1 MSKAIRLNW
10 EKRLGDLFDGL
21 NDIVIVVKPV
31 NGALLFWNEAAQHFF
46 VGKDECIE
54 FYHLSKLFADSHSL
68 LGSIND
74 LGNTKTKDF
83 QLKAHASEGITDV
96 KVGAKQ
102 ITVEGVTA
110 VRLLVEP
117 SASPSLQ
124 PETDNLKVFD
134 VFFKN
139 NTLPLI
145 LIDFDSLQII
155 NVNRITLEF
164 FNTTHSDIVGKPL
177 YLFSNLSEAE
187 FNSSLSSFVTSS
199 YSGFEISFKTQQNH
213 LRDVELHYTL
223 AKLDGRNL
231 LLCALVDISLRNQ
244 AFAELHSIKNNL
256 AHEVASQT
264 KDLIRINNSLLE
276 QMRFRRDTENELRQ
290 SRKLF
295 MLLFQ
300 LNPNGLV
307 LKDYSTQRI
316 VDVNR
321 SFLNNFRF
329 RSSEVIG
336 NCVHEM
342 GIICN
347 TQEYK
352 DIQEKIK
359 LKGSVNQVPLTLN
372 TNQGHVLFAL
382 YSGGI
387 IKLEDGEFM
396 LEVYQ
401 DITQYQIVQQ
411 KLAENEE
418 KYRTMFSNAIV
429 GIVRTDAVTG
439 AITSCNDQFAK
450 MLGYKTERD
459 ILGKSFERFFTDD
472 ESRKK
477 FMNNLR
483 TKGTAVHEFE
493 LKTRSGKSIWV
504 VDHAT
509 INLKERYID
518 KVIIDITDRKLMESL
533 LIQSE
538 NRFRSMIEKA
548 SGLILVVSREGEIK
562 YLSPSVQTELGYSV
576 DQYVGAVIYNYVHP
590 KDSFRLAELLNKGS
604 FTQADVF
611 QATVRHKNGS
621 AKVYEYSATDMTQNP
636 AVDGVI
642 INARDITEQ
651 IRARDEISA
660 TLLREQELSR
670 QKTQFISTVSHEFR
684 TPLTNISLNIQ
695 LLKKYVNE
703 GKSDRVL
710 NSLDRMVNA
719 EKRLTA
725 LLNEVSLVSKD
736 QSGRLRFSP
745 EIWDI
750 SILVDSLLDQL
761 SYLLQPMVRV
771 NRISFEPEQ
780 AMLDKTLLL
789 HIMANLLGNAI
800 KYSPP
805 NKEIILTIEVNPG
818 NELVVRVKDQGIGI
832 PESEL
837 PFLYDPYF
845 RASNSKHISGTG
857 LGLSIAK
864 RCVELH
870 GGNLECNTKEGV
882 GTEFI
887 CSIPLKNHN

>member
-1 MSKAIRLNW
+1 MSKAYNSDWLQQM
-10 EKRLGDLFDGL
+10 GDLLDGL
-21 NDIVIVVKPV
+21 NDIVLVVNPV
-31 NGALLFWNEAAQHFF
+31 NGALHYWNQAARLFFAGSADSPEHPD
-46 VGKDECIE
+46 VK
-54 FYHLSKLFADSHSL
+54 SLFADSQPLLGHINGLEASQVKSLRVTAIASKGSTDVVVVAKPISL
-68 LGSIND
+68 LGE
-74 LGNTKTKDF
+74 K
-83 QLKAHASEGITDV
+83 
-96 KVGAKQ
+96 
-102 ITVEGVTA
+102 A
-110 VRLLVEP
+110 VRILVEP
-117 SASPSLQ
+117 LVHANFQ
-124 PETDNLKVFD
+124 PDTDNLKVFE

-145 LIDFDSLQII
+145 LVDFDSLLIL

-164 FNTTHSDIVGKPL
+164 FNTPLSEIVGKPL
-177 YLFSNLSEAE
+177 SLFSELPAAE
-187 FNSSLSSFVTSS
+187 FNRTLSSFVTNS
-199 YSGFEISFKTQQNH
+199 YSGFEIAFRTSQNQM
-213 LRDVELHYTL
+213 REVELHYTL
-223 AKLDGRNL
+223 ARFTGQNL
-231 LLCALVDISLRNQ
+231 LLCALVDISMRNQ
-244 AFAELHSIKNNL
+244 AFGELHNIKNNL
-256 AHEVASQT
+256 AQEVARQT

-276 QMRFRRDTENELRQ
+276 QIRFRRETENELRQ
-290 SRKLF
+290 SHKLF

-300 LNPNGLV
+300 MNPNGLV
-307 LKDYSTQRI
+307 LKDNATQKV
-316 VDVNR
+316 VDVNQN
-321 SFLNNFRF
+321 FLNTFRF
-329 RSSEVIG
+329 KSPDVIG
-336 NCVHEM
+336 KSVSEM

-347 TQEYK
+347 TQEY
-352 DIQEKIK
+352 DQIQEKIK
-359 LKGSVNQVPLTLN
+359 VQGSANQVPLTLN
-372 TNQGHVLFAL
+372 TSQGHVLFTL

-387 IKLEDGEFM
+387 IKFETKEYM

-401 DITQYQIVQQ
+401 DITQQQIVQQ

-429 GIVRTDAVTG
+429 GIVRTDATTG
-439 AITSCNDQFAK
+439 AITSCNEQFAK

-459 ILGKSFERFFTDD
+459 ILGKSFERFFKDD
-472 ESRKK
+472 GARTK
-477 FMNNLR
+477 FADDLR
-483 TKGTAVHEFE
+483 SKGTAVHEFE
-493 LKTRSGKSIWV
+493 LLTRSGKSIWV

-533 LIQSE
+533 LTQNE

-548 SGLILVVSREGEIK
+548 SGLILVVSQEGDIK
-562 YLSPSVQTELGYSV
+562 YLSPSVQAELGYEIEYYAGIKLF
-576 DQYVGAVIYNYVHP
+576 DFIHP
-590 KDSFRLAELLNKGS
+590 SECDKLAEQLKHGS
-604 FTQADVF
+604 FSPADTF
-611 QATVRHKNGS
+611 EISVRHKNGYYRT
-621 AKVYEYSATDMTQNP
+621 YEYSATDMSHNP
-636 AVDGVI
+636 AVDGII

-651 IRARDEISA
+651 IRAREEISA

-695 LLKKYVNE
+695 LLTKYVKE
-703 GKSDRVL
+703 GKSVRIQ

-745 EIWDI
+745 ESWDI
-750 SILVDSLLDQL
+750 NILIDSLLDQL
-761 SYLLQPMVRV
+761 SYLMQPMVRV
-771 NRISFEPEQ
+771 NRISFKPEQ

-805 NKEIILTIEVNPG
+805 TKEITLTIEVDPG
-818 NELVVRVKDQGIGI
+818 SKLIVKVRDQGIGV

-870 GGNLECNTKEGV
+870 GGSLECNTKEGV

-887 CSIPLKNHN
+887 CSIPLKKS